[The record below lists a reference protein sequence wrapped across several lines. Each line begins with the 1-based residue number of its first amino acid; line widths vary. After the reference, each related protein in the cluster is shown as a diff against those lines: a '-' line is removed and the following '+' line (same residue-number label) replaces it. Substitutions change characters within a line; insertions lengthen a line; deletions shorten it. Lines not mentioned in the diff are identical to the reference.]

1 VTDGEQPE
9 LFPGAGGGGGAG
21 GAGGG
26 GTSGGGGSRGAG
38 AGGAAGRGGRGRR
51 AAQTPLADRMRPH
64 SIEEF
69 EGSAALL
76 APGSLLGTAMRE
88 GILPS
93 LIFWGPP
100 GSGKTTLARLIAEAS
115 GAEFI
120 AFSAVTSGVKEVR
133 EVIEQARLRRRATG
147 AATLLFVDE
156 IHRFNK
162 AQQDAFLPHVEDGTI
177 VLVGATTENPSF
189 EVNNALLSRMK
200 VIVLPMLE
208 PGALVRILRRALG
221 DTERGLGASG
231 VGASD
236 ATLERIASI
245 SGGDAR
251 VALQTLEIA
260 SGLAAGA
267 RRAEIT
273 EEDVREAAQRRALP
287 YDRVGEEH
295 FNIISALHKCLRG
308 SDPDAGLYWLARM
321 LEAGE
326 DPLYVAR
333 RLIRFASED
342 VGLADPEA
350 LRLAVAVK
358 DAVHFL
364 GMPEGNTA
372 LAQLVVYLALAPK
385 SNSIYRAYG
394 AAARDALE
402 KPPYPVPLWIRN
414 APTPLMKGLG
424 YGKNYEYAHDF
435 DDAIVAQRYLPDE
448 LGDARYWEGVARGAE
463 KELKERLERIRA
475 EKERRRGGGERGG
488 KKGPE

>member
-1 VTDGEQPE
+1 VNDEEQPE
-9 LFPGAGGGGGAG
+9 LFPGEARGAGGGGAG
-21 GAGGG
+21 
-26 GTSGGGGSRGAG
+26 SGGGGS
-38 AGGAAGRGGRGRR
+38 AGGGAGRGRR
-51 AAQTPLADRMRPH
+51 AARTPLADRIRPRTV
-64 SIEEF
+64 EEF
-69 EGSAALL
+69 EGSTSFLG
-76 APGSLLGTAMRE
+76 PGSLLGTALRE
-88 GILPS
+88 GVLPS

-100 GSGKTTLARLIAEAS
+100 GSGKTTLARLIAQAS
-115 GAEFI
+115 GAEFV

-208 PGALVRILRRALG
+208 PASLVRILRRALT
-221 DTERGLGASG
+221 DSERGLGGSG
-231 VGASD
+231 VAAPD
-236 ATLERIASI
+236 EVLERIASI

-251 VALQTLEIA
+251 GALQTLEIA
-260 SGLAAGA
+260 EGLAAGA
-267 RRAEIT
+267 KRREIT

-295 FNIISALHKCLRG
+295 YNIISALHKCIRG

-333 RLIRFASED
+333 RLMRFASED

-385 SNSIYRAYG
+385 SNSIYKAYG
-394 AAARDALE
+394 AAARDATE
-402 KPPYPVPLWIRN
+402 KPPYPVPLWIRT
-414 APTPLMKGLG
+414 APTPLMKELG
-424 YGKNYEYAHDF
+424 YGKGYEYAHEYE
-435 DDAIVAQRYLPDE
+435 DAIVTQRYLPDE
-448 LGDARYWEGVARGAE
+448 LGDARYWRGVARGAE
-463 KELKERLERIRA
+463 QELVERMERIRE
-475 EKERRRGGGERGG
+475 EKRQRRKDEGTGGGG
-488 KKGPE
+488 KKKPS

>member
-1 VTDGEQPE
+1 MTDGEQPD
-9 LFPGAGGGGGAG
+9 LFPGAGGGASRGDA
-21 GAGGG
+21 
-26 GTSGGGGSRGAG
+26 SRGSRT
-38 AGGAAGRGGRGRR
+38 RR
-51 AAQTPLADRMRPH
+51 AARTPLADRIRP
-64 SIEEF
+64 SAIEEF
-69 EGSAALL
+69 EGSDALL
-76 APGSLLGTAMRE
+76 GPGSLLGTAIRE
-88 GILPS
+88 GVLPS

-100 GSGKTTLARLIAEAS
+100 GSGKTTLARLIARAS

-133 EVIEQARLRRRATG
+133 EVIEQARTRRRATG

-208 PGALVRILRRALG
+208 PGALSRILRRALT
-221 DTERGLGASG
+221 DPERGLGAAG
-231 VGASD
+231 VAAAD
-236 ATLERIASI
+236 EVLDLIAGI

-251 VALQTLEIA
+251 MALQTLEIA

-267 RRAEIT
+267 GRREIT
-273 EEDVREAAQRRALP
+273 AEDVREAAQRRALP

-295 FNIISALHKCLRG
+295 YNIISALHKCIRG

-358 DAVHFL
+358 DTVHFL

-385 SNSIYRAYG
+385 SNSVYMAYN
-394 AAARDALE
+394 AAARDAKE

-414 APTPLMKGLG
+414 APTPLMKDLG
-424 YGKNYEYAHDF
+424 YGKAYEYAHDY
-435 DDAIVAQRYLPDE
+435 DDAIVTQRYLPEE
-448 LGDARYWEGVARGAE
+448 LGDARYWRGVARGAE
-463 KELKERLERIRA
+463 KELAERIERIRA
-475 EKERRRGGGERGG
+475 EKERRRGEGTGDGGERRG
-488 KKGPE
+488 KKE

>member
-1 VTDGEQPE
+1 MTDGEQPE
-9 LFPGAGGGGGAG
+9 LFPDARSSA
-21 GAGGG
+21 
-26 GTSGGGGSRGAG
+26 GSRTS
-38 AGGAAGRGGRGRR
+38 RGRR
-51 AAQTPLADRMRPH
+51 AARTPLPDRMRPRAL
-64 SIEEF
+64 EEF
-69 EGSAALL
+69 EGSADLL
-76 APGSLLGTAMRE
+76 GPGSLLGTAVRE
-88 GILPS
+88 GVLPS

-115 GAEFI
+115 GAEFV

-133 EVIEQARLRRRATG
+133 EVIEQARTRRRATG

-208 PGALVRILRRALG
+208 AASLTRILRRAMG
-221 DTERGLGASG
+221 DRERGLGATG

-236 ATLERIASI
+236 EVLERIATI

-260 SGLAAGA
+260 AGLAAGSKRPELA
-267 RRAEIT
+267 

-333 RLIRFASED
+333 RLMRFASED

-385 SNSIYRAYG
+385 SNSVYRGYG
-394 AAARDALE
+394 AAARDATE

-424 YGKNYEYAHDF
+424 YGKGYEYAHEYE
-435 DDAIVAQRYLPDE
+435 DAIVTQRYLPEE

-463 KELKERLERIRA
+463 KELKERLERIRK
-475 EKERRRGGGERGG
+475 EKEKRRGGEKE
-488 KKGPE
+488 KKGTS

>member
-1 VTDGEQPE
+1 MSTESLD
-9 LFPGAGGGGGAG
+9 LFPEGQG
-21 GAGGG
+21 
-26 GTSGGGGSRGAG
+26 
-38 AGGAAGRGGRGRR
+38 GRR
-51 AAQTPLADRMRPH
+51 AARTPLPDRMRPRAV
-64 SIEEF
+64 EEF
-69 EGSAALL
+69 EGAATLL
-76 APGSLLGTAMRE
+76 APGTLLGTALQA
-88 GILPS
+88 GTLPS
-93 LIFWGPP
+93 IIFWGPP
-100 GSGKTTLARLIAEAS
+100 GTGKTTLARLLAQAS
-115 GAEFI
+115 GAEFK

-133 EVIEQARLRRRATG
+133 EVIEQARQRRRATG
-147 AATLLFVDE
+147 TATMLFVDE

-200 VIVLPMLE
+200 VIVLPQLGQEALE
-208 PGALVRILRRALG
+208 RIVRRGLA
-221 DTERGLGASG
+221 DEERGLGRMG
-231 VGASD
+231 VRAGDDVVA
-236 ATLERIASI
+236 LIAGI

-251 VALQTLEIA
+251 AALQTLEIA
-260 SGLAAGA
+260 AGLAAGA
-267 RRAEIT
+267 KRDAIT
-273 EEDVREAAQRRALP
+273 PEDVREAAQRRALP

-295 FNIISALHKCLRG
+295 YNIISALHKCIRG

-358 DAVHFL
+358 DTVHFL

-385 SNSIYRAYG
+385 SNSIYSAYL
-394 AAARDALE
+394 AAAADAKE

-414 APTPLMKGLG
+414 APTPLMKDLG
-424 YGKNYEYAHDF
+424 YGRDYAYAHNYE
-435 DDAIVAQRYLPDE
+435 DAIVTQRYLPEE
-448 LGDARYWEGVARGAE
+448 LGDARYWKAVARGAE
-463 KELKERLERIRA
+463 KELGERIERIRA
-475 EKERRRGGGERGG
+475 AKEERRRAEKGKRAAPGQAQGGGKSGG
-488 KKGPE
+488 KNGGSQEGGPAS